1 MGNFQNKMLKLTDID
16 GKKVFVPTKKEGG
29 LTDINIIL
37 KETSLGL
44 KEVQLCFT
52 GKIKI
57 LKILT

>member
-1 MGNFQNKMLKLTDID
+1 MEKKCSFQL
-16 GKKVFVPTKKEGG
+16 KKEGG